1 MATFTLSQYDSIF
14 NQNRNQ
20 TRSQY
25 ISACQSAGAPD
36 DAAAIG
42 KLYDD
47 KKKALAPTNN
57 TNNNNNRNSSSSAGT
72 ATAAAVTSLLGAF
85 TSNQTPQFTNQEV
98 TDPETMFKKLS
109 EGGLSFTNL
118 LKTGGTEILEQLKR
132 ENQLRTDINEKIGIS
147 GRLSQSLRNEIVDST
162 PEAIK
167 FGYSMDH
174 IQEMVSEI
182 MTGTGRFNMI
192 SRETIERSFAT
203 SRAFVGS
210 LGEMGKL
217 FTEFE
222 KVGIGASN
230 AMDAID
236 RAGKG
241 SLSLGLRSKDT
252 VADMRKQIERL
263 NEFGFKNGID
273 GLAKMSR
280 IAKEF
285 RMDMDNTFTFAE
297 KVMSPEGAVSMAA
310 NLSVLGAGM
319 GALAD
324 PMKMMYMST
333 NNVEGLQEA
342 LINATKSLATFN
354 EQSGKFEII
363 GVNMRRAREM
373 AKEMGID
380 YATLTRTAIAAQ
392 ERMAANTDLMSRGF
406 DINEKDKEFITNLA
420 KMDNGKMT
428 IEIPKSLSDQFAG
441 QSKITLDS
449 LTSEQYKALK
459 ENREK
464 LEAMNPQDIARDQL
478 SEIQNIGRDVAAMW
492 QLQKI
497 QATRLIGEKLLGENL
512 QKAEK
517 EMREYSSNFIKEN
530 RGVLSGENKEAAAE
544 KLRELENSPIYQK
557 LKAEVSTLGDVI
569 GRSDMAQKIK
579 DSLNNLLKNETS
591 STETNNTSNNTQTVN
606 HVHTIAAG
614 NNVQEEY
621 ARALLKNPTVMNEWV
636 ASNNPRRYGQMKK
649 LKK

>member
-1 MATFTLSQYDSIF
+1 MAAFTLGQYDVIFNNNKEQTKSQYL
-14 NQNRNQ
+14 
-20 TRSQY
+20 
-25 ISACQSAGAPD
+25 SACRSAGATD
-36 DAAAIG
+36 SDSDIG
-42 KLYDD
+42 KLWQSKHDAYY
-47 KKKALAPTNN
+47 ASRNN
-57 TNNNNNRNSSSSAGT
+57 GRNSSNSNSSSTGS
-72 ATAAAVTSLLGAF
+72 ATAGAVTSLLSAF
-85 TSNQTPQFTNQEV
+85 KSNQTPQFTSQEV
-98 TDPETMFKKLS
+98 SDPETMFKKLS
-109 EGGLSFTNL
+109 ESGISFANVLKSGGQ
-118 LKTGGTEILEQLKR
+118 EILEQLQR

-147 GRLSQSLRNEIVDST
+147 GQLSQSLRNEIVDST

-182 MTGTGRFNMI
+182 MTGTGRFNLI

-210 LGEMGKL
+210 LSEMGKL

-252 VADMRKQIERL
+252 VSDMRKQIERL

-310 NLSVLGAGM
+310 NLSVLGANM

-354 EQSGKFEII
+354 EQTGKFEIV

-406 DINEKDKEFITNLA
+406 NIEPKDKEFITNLS

-449 LTSEQYKALK
+449 LTEKQFLALK

-557 LKAEVSTLGDVI
+557 LKAEVSTLGDVL
-569 GRSDMAQKIK
+569 GKSDMAQKIK
-579 DSLNNLLKNETS
+579 DSMNNLLKNETP
-591 STETNNTSNNTQTVN
+591 STQTNNAPSNTQTVN
-606 HVHTIAAG
+606 HVHTITSG

-636 ASNNPRRYGQMKK
+636 SSNDPKRYGQMKK
-649 LKK
+649 LKR